1 MSGFIPRDLERHPVR
16 AEHGVPMARSAE
28 GLSAEKHRP
37 RLLRRVALRWH
48 ADTHPYALYAEVRKL
63 AGKELMATTAI
74 VDSQS
79 VKSAEKGGLG
89 SMLPATMRARKS
101 KARSVT
107 SLSTRLA

>member
-1 MSGFIPRDLERHPVR
+1 
-16 AEHGVPMARSAE
+16 MARSAE

-63 AGKELMATTAI
+63 AGKEPMATTAI

-89 SMLPATMRARKS
+89 SMLLATMRARKS